1 MNAPPPPIH
10 PDTNSADI
18 SLATPNPG
26 LTEFN
31 DSHSAGQFTRSSNPN
46 NVSVRHPVQQQ
57 TPLVDW
63 YTSHVA
69 PWDPIHGRAR
79 NDLRAGGKLNHR
91 PNGAP
96 FLDYRTSYHSP
107 SESEITAPGHLPSDS
122 GYGSLTRQSVAEGSL
137 FGDCDRS
144 GDTASVSSH
153 LAGIHFDRST
163 VPTSDAWVN
172 QTVGH
177 SENFVSLETNRLVC
191 PHCKEIVKTKS
202 ELKYVD
208 LVSWSFAYC
217 NQTDP
222 I

>member
-1 MNAPPPPIH
+1 MNAPPPPSH
-10 PDTNSADI
+10 PDTNSAGI
-18 SLATPNPG
+18 SLATPSHG
-26 LTEFN
+26 LTEFS
-31 DSHSAGQFTRSSNPN
+31 DLQSAGQSTRSSNPN
-46 NVSVRHPVQQQ
+46 TVSVRPPAQQQ

-91 PNGAP
+91 ANGAR
-96 FLDYRTSYHSP
+96 FLEYRTPYHSP
-107 SESEITAPGHLPSDS
+107 SESEITAPGHLASDS

-153 LAGIHFDRST
+153 LAGIHFDRSI
-163 VPTSDAWVN
+163 VSTSDAWTH

-177 SENFVSLETNRLVC
+177 SESFVSLETNRLVC

-208 LVSWSFAYC
+208 LVIY
-217 NQTDP
+217 QL
-222 I
+222 